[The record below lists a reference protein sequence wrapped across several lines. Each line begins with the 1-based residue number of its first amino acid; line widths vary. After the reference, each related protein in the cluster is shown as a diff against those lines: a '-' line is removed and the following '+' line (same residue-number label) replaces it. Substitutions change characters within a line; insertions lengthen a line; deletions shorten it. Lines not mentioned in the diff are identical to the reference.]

1 MKTTIRVNKEF
12 LDTKLFKNEVI
23 KRVFAAELGCQY
35 DDLVVDADYFIP
47 KQNLRDCGVLAANSL
62 RDTRLL
68 VDKFMFNQLAANIIG
83 MPMLTKL
90 CNTFSGPSV
99 VEIPGVESTEQ
110 TISPHERDVDTEIKR
125 LSVHPTSAVVG
136 MYIIA
141 LYIEY
146 IYELQGLK
154 PPRNIVLNSKFV
166 GFEGIDFDYDFE
178 DYLVKLMSDTIF
190 AMILEYGPNEYYEVY
205 RYPDGLKSRRSWS
218 ETSPD
223 IIKLYMSLWN
233 TVLELYNHATIVY
246 KNLPSVDELVIFVMT
261 KYVILLDY
269 IPDAYNELFVNKAT
283 LQDDATVIRVANL
296 LTDKIQ
302 KGERKF
308 TDKYHT
314 YRTGEITRDI
324 MTSSAT
330 SSNIAFPGPNKMCV
344 EMYRTCINSRD
355 HSVRRSPQTS
365 PIYYILV
372 PYPPC
377 TSEQLDSPAYMTK
390 IYSSLPT
397 INDLIWCRLQRINL
411 AYKVVQVKLHT
422 FGILLH
428 DPVVNMLAIGVT
440 PILAC
445 FKYANYVNIYSMM
458 HDLVL
463 NSNLEHSWFNSFI
476 KGVEMF
482 TPAKD

>member
-23 KRVFAAELGCQY
+23 KRVFAAELGRQY
-35 DDLVVDADYFIP
+35 DDLVVDADYYIP
-47 KQNLRDCGVLAANSL
+47 KENLRNCGVLVANSL

-99 VEIPGVESTEQ
+99 VEML
-110 TISPHERDVDTEIKR
+110 SPHESDVDTEIKR
-125 LSVHPTSAVVG
+125 LSVHPTSAIVG
-136 MYIIA
+136 MYIVA

-154 PPRNIVLNSKFV
+154 PHRNIVLNSKFV

-190 AMILEYGPNEYYEVY
+190 AMILEYGPNEYYESY

-218 ETSPD
+218 ETSPA
-223 IIKLYMSLWN
+223 ITKLYMSLWN

-246 KNLPSVDELVIFVMT
+246 KNLPSVDELVVFVMS

-269 IPDAYNELFVNKAT
+269 VPDAYNELFVNKAT

-302 KGERKF
+302 KGERRF
-308 TDKYHT
+308 VDKYHT

-344 EMYRTCINSRD
+344 EMYRACINSKD
-355 HSVRRSPQTS
+355 HSVRQSPQTS
-365 PIYYILV
+365 PIYYILI

-377 TSEQLDSPAYMTK
+377 TSGQLDSPAYMTK
-390 IYSSLPT
+390 IYSSIPT

-411 AYKVVQVKLHT
+411 AYKVLQVKLHT
-422 FGILLH
+422 VGILLH
-428 DPVVNMLAIGVT
+428 EPILNMLAIGVT

-445 FKYANYVNIYSMM
+445 FKYANYVNIYLMM

-463 NSNLEHSWFNSFI
+463 NSNLEHSWFTSFI
-476 KGVEMF
+476 KGVEIF
-482 TPAKD
+482 TPVKD

>member
-23 KRVFAAELGCQY
+23 KRVFAAELGRQY
-35 DDLVVDADYFIP
+35 DDLVVDADYYIP
-47 KQNLRDCGVLAANSL
+47 KEDLRNCGVLVANSL
-62 RDTRLL
+62 QDTRLL

-90 CNTFSGPSV
+90 CNAFSGPNV
-99 VEIPGVESTEQ
+99 VEILGIEGTERDAVSH
-110 TISPHERDVDTEIKR
+110 TKDVDTEIKR
-125 LSVHPTSAVVG
+125 LAVHPTSALVG
-136 MYIIA
+136 MYIVA

-190 AMILEYGPNEYYEVY
+190 AMILEYGPNEYYEAY
-205 RYPDGLKSRRSWS
+205 RYSDGIKCHRSRSD
-218 ETSPD
+218 TSPD
-223 IIKLYMSLWN
+223 ITKLYMSLWN

-246 KNLPSVDELVIFVMT
+246 KNLPSVDELVVFVMA

-269 IPDAYNELFVNKAT
+269 IPDAYNELFINKAT

-296 LTDKIQ
+296 LTDNIK
-302 KGERKF
+302 KGERRF
-308 TDKYHT
+308 VDKHHT
-314 YRTGEITRDI
+314 YRTGEIARDI

-330 SSNIAFPGPNKMCV
+330 SSNIAFPGPSKMCV
-344 EMYRTCINSRD
+344 EMYRACINSKD
-355 HSVRRSPQTS
+355 HSVRRSPQMS
-365 PIYYILV
+365 PIYYILL

-377 TSEQLDSPAYMTK
+377 TSGHLDSPSYMTK
-390 IYSSLPT
+390 VISSIPT

-411 AYKVVQVKLHT
+411 TYKVIPVKLHT
-422 FGILLH
+422 VGILLH
-428 DPVVNMLAIGVT
+428 DPVLNMLAIGVT

-458 HDLVL
+458 HDLIL
-463 NSNLEHSWFNSFI
+463 NSNLENSWFNSFI
-476 KGVEMF
+476 KGVEIF
-482 TPAKD
+482 APAKD